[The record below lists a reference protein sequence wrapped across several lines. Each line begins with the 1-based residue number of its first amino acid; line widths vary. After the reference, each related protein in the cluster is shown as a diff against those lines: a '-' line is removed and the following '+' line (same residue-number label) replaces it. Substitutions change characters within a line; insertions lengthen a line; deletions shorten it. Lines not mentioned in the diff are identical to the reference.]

1 MVTVITPTAD
11 QPTGIALLERYMA
24 RQTVQPNEWIV
35 ADDGDVPA
43 TLTMG
48 QVHIIRKRQAEG
60 GASLAGNMLAALERV
75 HGDVVIVAEHDDYYR
90 ADHIETCLR
99 ELAGYAATGSA
110 WQRYYNVTQ
119 RCWTVMRNIGSALCN
134 TAFTADRIPAM
145 RAACEQARARN
156 QIGVDRLFWESLPA
170 CDKNIT
176 DTCTVIG
183 VKGLPGRKGLGL
195 GHKPDL
201 CAARKWTPDPYGA
214 KAREWLGAD
223 AARYA
228 EVCGWA

>member
-24 RQTVQPNEWIV
+24 RQTVRPDAWIV

-48 QVHIIRKRQAEG
+48 QTHIVRRRDAEG
-60 GASLAGNMLAALERV
+60 GASLAGNMLAALGRV
-75 HGDVVIVAEHDDYYR
+75 SGDVVIMMEHDDWYS

-99 ELAGYAATGSA
+99 ELQGYAATGSI
-110 WQRYYNVTQ
+110 WQRYYNVDQ
-119 RCWTVMRNIGSALCN
+119 RCWKVMRNIGSALCN
-134 TAFTADRIPAM
+134 TAFTAARIPAM
-145 RAACEQARARN
+145 RAACEQARVRG
-156 QIGVDRLFWESLPA
+156 QIGVDRLFWESLP
-170 CDKNIT
+170 DDQKNIT

-183 VKGLPGRKGLGL
+183 IKGLPGRKGLGL

-201 CAARKWTPDPYGA
+201 PLRGWTLDSHGA